1 MNLASKYRPKKLNDV
16 IGQENIRKILQGQLE
31 NNDIKHGY
39 LFTGGAGTGKT
50 TTARI
55 LANEI
60 DSEIIEIDGASNNS
74 VDDIRNIR
82 NMAQYKPI
90 SNEYKVFIIDEVHM
104 LSNGAF
110 NALLKT
116 LEEPPAH
123 VIFIMATTD
132 PQKIPATIL
141 SRLQRFDFKRIPT
154 DKIIERLKAII
165 IDEYPETEDNVL
177 PIDGHAIEYIAKIAN
192 GGMRDAIN
200 IMATCL
206 SYETGLGIDDV
217 TRILGKTSYDSFF
230 SIMNGILSKSPDL
243 IVEEIEQMHID
254 GKDLRQ
260 FVKEFMEFVVDLNKI
275 KIIGNYEYVTI
286 PETYHERVKGGMNFI
301 KENDIN
307 LSKWFEKLAY
317 LNNAIRYDSNPK
329 VLIVGEFLCM

>member
-1 MNLASKYRPKKLNDV
+1 
-16 IGQENIRKILQGQLE
+16 
-31 NNDIKHGY
+31 
-39 LFTGGAGTGKT
+39 
-50 TTARI
+50 RI

-165 IDEYPETEDNVL
+165 IEDR
-177 PIDGHAIEYIAKIAN
+177 K
-192 GGMRDAIN
+192 
-200 IMATCL
+200 
-206 SYETGLGIDDV
+206 S
-217 TRILGKTSYDSFF
+217 TR
-230 SIMNGILSKSPDL
+230 
-243 IVEEIEQMHID
+243 
-254 GKDLRQ
+254 
-260 FVKEFMEFVVDLNKI
+260 LNSS
-275 KIIGNYEYVTI
+275 
-286 PETYHERVKGGMNFI
+286 H
-301 KENDIN
+301 
-307 LSKWFEKLAY
+307 
-317 LNNAIRYDSNPK
+317 
-329 VLIVGEFLCM
+329 

>member
-123 VIFIMATTD
+123 VIFIIATTD
-132 PQKIPATIL
+132 PQIIPATIL
-141 SRLQRFDFKRIPT
+141 SRDFLWVCCCHYENNMCWRFFKTCYFHNGNNRPT
-154 DKIIERLKAII
+154 ENPCNNFKQV
-165 IDEYPETEDNVL
+165 TE
-177 PIDGHAIEYIAKIAN
+177 I
-192 GGMRDAIN
+192 
-200 IMATCL
+200 
-206 SYETGLGIDDV
+206 
-217 TRILGKTSYDSFF
+217 
-230 SIMNGILSKSPDL
+230 
-243 IVEEIEQMHID
+243 
-254 GKDLRQ
+254 
-260 FVKEFMEFVVDLNKI
+260 
-275 KIIGNYEYVTI
+275 
-286 PETYHERVKGGMNFI
+286 
-301 KENDIN
+301 
-307 LSKWFEKLAY
+307 
-317 LNNAIRYDSNPK
+317 
-329 VLIVGEFLCM
+329 